1 MIRMDSIEEVEVSN
15 SDISEDGFDDL
26 INSYDEDIDKLTQ
39 DVNQLEASLETSG
52 LKSSIPHTVCMTN
65 EGPKLELSDDVTLTF
80 CPKID
85 IRKDVMIT
93 GSPVKKRGETK
104 QTMAQQS
111 PAKHHKTLDRSVPGS
126 PCKKPNG
133 NKGKPKR
140 NISLEEGKKEIEAK
154 LREMRRSEIDQVSI
168 SFQTIFFII

>member
-39 DVNQLEASLETSG
+39 DVNQLEASLETNG

-80 CPKID
+80 SPKID

-93 GSPVKKRGETK
+93 ASPVKKRIETK

-111 PAKHHKTLDRSVPGS
+111 PAKHNKTLDRSVPGS

-133 NKGKPKR
+133 NKGKLKR

-168 SFQTIFFII
+168 SSQPSFYII